1 MPRAAGES
9 SIRSLKAA
17 SSGACGDHF
26 SQLYGFISR
35 PDCAA
40 VHYVWMRVRQKGKGD
55 GGGSGFAVHMFPAFS
70 LLLLCVSPMRFDSS
84 RSVLLLTPRKGGSIP
99 ALLSQQSL
107 ARSAGKCSFTCYFF

>member
-1 MPRAAGES
+1 MHATGCVRKLDPVLEGSLE
-9 SIRSLKAA
+9 RSVRRY
-17 SSGACGDHF
+17 F

-40 VHYVWMRVRQKGKGD
+40 VHYVWMR
-55 GGGSGFAVHMFPAFS
+55 VHMFPAFS